1 MANYSHQHNL
11 RGRRP
16 APPPP
21 LQPIRDAWMFN
32 NSQPPRSSEEVCLIS
47 KWSFRVF
54 IFTNC
59 YIFFSI
65 EFCTQKSHE
74 SVNIH
79 IGPDHV
85 QLTKVNWRLKVN
97 WKIFQEI
104 FCKNFPIDF
113 IVVNHVLWVNS
124 IENIKSQLKT
134 SKVNCKHQKSMANS
148 KF

>member
-74 SVNIH
+74 SINIH
-79 IGPDHV
+79 IMYLV
-85 QLTKVNWRLKVN
+85 FLEKLVFRTQLWDKRRKKTVWNLCIYLKCHKSSSVNFYLFIF
-97 WKIFQEI
+97 WK
-104 FCKNFPIDF
+104 
-113 IVVNHVLWVNS
+113 L
-124 IENIKSQLKT
+124 
-134 SKVNCKHQKSMANS
+134 
-148 KF
+148 